1 MKKVQS
7 TYILVDNIKWSALLT
22 KNEES
27 ENCYSLHDYG
37 EPCSGL
43 LKHWDTIENHI
54 GFFEKIIKEL
64 KKINNK

>member
-1 MKKVQS
+1 MKKTS
-7 TYILVDNIKWSALLT
+7 TTYELVSNMKWSALLT

-27 ENCYSLHDYG
+27 ENSYSIHDYG
-37 EPCSGL
+37 EPCSGV

-64 KKINNK
+64 KKIKS